1 MREDLRRA
9 WTALADDLD
18 GDVQAVRRFFVAYR
32 DLVVPRVDAAAV
44 ALARG
49 DDEEARSA
57 LLTVR
62 STSLMVGAAEVGD
75 AASAVLERHRS
86 RPDARTTSDEAR
98 ALTALRAAARSACDD
113 VSLLL
118 GEPPPAV
125 GQPAG
130 SNR

>member
-62 STSLMVGAAEVGD
+62 STSLMVGATEVGD
-75 AASAVLERHRS
+75 AASAVLDRHRV
-86 RPDARTTSDEAR
+86 RRDARTTSDEAR
-98 ALTALRAAARSACDD
+98 ALTTLRTAARSACDD

-118 GEPPPAV
+118 GELPPA
-125 GQPAG
+125 GQPTG

>member
-62 STSLMVGAAEVGD
+62 STSLMVGATEVGD
-75 AASAVLERHRS
+75 AASAVLDRHRV
-86 RPDARTTSDEAR
+86 RRDARTTSDEAR
-98 ALTALRAAARSACDD
+98 ALTTLRAAARSACDD

-118 GEPPPAV
+118 GELPPA
-125 GQPAG
+125 GQPTG